1 MNLVIHSIILK
12 INLHS
17 SLKAL
22 AKKKSI
28 KKLIQFRL
36 VNSSLS
42 IYNLALV
49 DILPDGD
56 VSDLSISNNQ
66 DMPKVLATVFQAI
79 DYFFEKHSTAKVLI
93 QGSTKSRTRLYQIA
107 ISKYL
112 AELEHKYSIWGFIDD
127 HFEYFTKGNN
137 NRF

>member
-79 DYFFEKHSTAKVLI
+79 DYRSYATI
-93 QGSTKSRTRLYQIA
+93 INTT
-107 ISKYL
+107 
-112 AELEHKYSIWGFIDD
+112 
-127 HFEYFTKGNN
+127 
-137 NRF
+137 